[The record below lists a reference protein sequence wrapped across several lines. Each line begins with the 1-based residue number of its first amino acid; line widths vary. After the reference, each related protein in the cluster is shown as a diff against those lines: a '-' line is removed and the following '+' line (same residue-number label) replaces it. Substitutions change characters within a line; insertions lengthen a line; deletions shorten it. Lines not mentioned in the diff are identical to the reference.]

1 MKIVAFIGAG
11 LLILFGALMA
21 IGATDPYNGQVGWL
35 PVGLVLIGVGLV
47 IIFFAA
53 RRKPVDPTTNVTLNV
68 DLPGNVAMDEIKCKS
83 CGGVLAL
90 RYNHGARCTHGHL
103 SVLQY
108 RLPNDRRTEM
118 VVVPDLMG
126 GLK

>member
-21 IGATDPYNGQVGWL
+21 IGATDPINGQIGWL
-35 PVGLVLIGVGLV
+35 PIGLVLIGVGLV

-53 RRKPVDPTTNVTLNV
+53 RRKAVAPTTNVTLNV

-83 CGGVLAL
+83 CGGVLSAE
-90 RYNHGARCTHGHL
+90 NITMVQGAPMVTCPYCHT
-103 SVLQY
+103 VYQM
-108 RLPNDRRTEM
+108 TED
-118 VVVPDLMG
+118 P
-126 GLK
+126 KW